1 MRAALEWHF
10 PNMLC
15 LVNWLALTNLMDT
28 LCYIFT
34 AYLMLHLSKK
44 AHYKF
49 VMYLFQHVCAVKLG
63 PGHPSNSAV

>member
-1 MRAALEWHF
+1 
-10 PNMLC
+10 MLC